1 MKILRKTFAVVSVLA
16 IVAGCVGCKKKPS
29 DDTSSEYWVY
39 ESEVVNV
46 GKDKDNSSVADNTS
60 SSGTVSGNSSTTPSG
75 SIAGQNLKSK
85 YKNLKGRKI
94 TVVGWWD
101 ATQAGTEED
110 KLILEVEKL
119 FNCNMVEKKLT
130 DYKPLYTSILSGNPI
145 CDLFVP
151 RDTDTLSLANKNM
164 LTALDTVSTF
174 DSKDSIWNP
183 AAIAESTL
191 NGHIYGMT
199 AQASRRDMLVYNKDM
214 FTKNGWTDL
223 YSLSR
228 QGKLTWDSI
237 YDVITKAAKVDAGG
251 NVLRYGL
258 APKYDLGGLAEL
270 LINMNGVAI
279 ISREGDTKT
288 LKNTLTSAPAV
299 NALQTLRKWN
309 TENGYMY
316 DCTKYS
322 WTEGVNVFKEGK
334 AAMAIVDESQMSTLK
349 TANFTVGAV
358 VFPHGPD
365 TTKQTV
371 SYTSSA
377 TVMPAGVK
385 NPEDVILFWS
395 VREAYNVQHRKQ
407 SIFDTLSDPSVK
419 ATYDA
424 VKKHLWNKEYTRDF
438 AIACDVDAEDFRRV
452 AAGSKTP
459 QEAIHSVQNVING
472 KIKDFW
478 K

>member
-29 DDTSSEYWVY
+29 GDTSSEYWVY

-60 SSGTVSGNSSTTPSG
+60 ASGTVSGNSSTTPSG

-164 LTALDTVSTF
+164 LTALDTLSTF

-183 AAIAESTL
+183 AAVAESTL

-199 AQASRRDMLVYNKDM
+199 AQAARRDMLVYNKDM

-334 AAMAIVDESQMSTLK
+334 AAMAIVDESQMSSLK
-349 TANFTVGAV
+349 TANFTGAV

-438 AIACDVDAEDFRRV
+438 AIACDIDTEDFRKV

-459 QEAIHSVQNVING
+459 QETIHSVQNVING